1 MVLPAI
7 LTAAMRRSIF
17 RAAIP
22 SFLRQALSVRA
33 MGRQARAWGVS
44 YRWTDMLSDVREYE
58 GRFVKE
64 SSVRRVARDQ
74 IIPRSAMT
82 ETDLRRLRNY
92 RVWGDAEYYNPLT
105 GRTDKQL
112 ISFYD
117 DELRTEEDW
126 EDEFRQQKEEAE
138 YKSGIEFVSFNMRY
152 VEHNKGFS
160 Y

>member
-1 MVLPAI
+1 MPVLRA
-7 LTAAMRRSIF
+7 IF
-17 RAAIP
+17 RTAIP
-22 SFLRQALSVRA
+22 DFVRKGYSANKMIREALS
-33 MGRQARAWGVS
+33 WGVS
-44 YRWTDMLSDVREYE
+44 YRRTDMLSDVREFM

-64 SSVRRVARDQ
+64 SAVQRVARDA
-74 IIPRSAMT
+74 IVPRSAMT